1 MPELPE
7 VEVSRQ
13 DLPWLTGIKVTR
25 VVVRDGR
32 LRWPIPGEIQELVDL
47 TIHRVR
53 RRAKYLLLETDFGT
67 AILHLGMSGSL
78 RVLDIGTPA
87 EKHDHVD
94 IELENGKLLRLND
107 PRRFG
112 ALLWTR
118 EPAEAHAL
126 LAKLGPE
133 PLTDAFS
140 ADYLR
145 ERAKGRSTAIKQ
157 FLMDNQVVVGVGNIY
172 ANEALY
178 AAGIHPKRAAGNISA
193 ERLGTLVAEIKR
205 VLAEAIRQGGTTLK
219 DFTSADGKLGYFV
232 QQLQVYGRGG
242 QPCFHCHTLLTETRM
257 GQRTTVFAVIAN
269 AERTC
274 CPDPGK
280 L

>member
-13 DLPWLTGIKVTR
+13 GISPWLTGIKVTR

-32 LRWPIPGEIQELVDL
+32 LRWPVPGEIQELVDL
-47 TIHRVR
+47 VIHRVS

-94 IELENGKLLRLND
+94 IELANGKLLRLND

-118 EPAEAHAL
+118 EPAEAHTL

-133 PLTDAFS
+133 PLTDAFN

-145 ERAKGRSTAIKQ
+145 DRAKGRSTAIKQ

-178 AAGIHPKRAAGNISA
+178 AAGIHPKRAAGNISG

-219 DFTSADGKLGYFV
+219 DFTSADGKPGYFV

-242 QPCFHCHTLLTETRM
+242 QPCFHCHTLLTEVRM
-257 GQRTTVFAVIAN
+257 GQRTTVFCSHCQ
-269 AERTC
+269 R
-274 CPDPGK
+274 
-280 L
+280 

>member
-1 MPELPE
+1 M
-7 VEVSRQ
+7 
-13 DLPWLTGIKVTR
+13 
-25 VVVRDGR
+25 
-32 LRWPIPGEIQELVDL
+32 
-47 TIHRVR
+47 
-53 RRAKYLLLETDFGT
+53 
-67 AILHLGMSGSL
+67 
-78 RVLDIGTPA
+78 
-87 EKHDHVD
+87 D
-94 IELENGKLLRLND
+94 IELENGKLLRLDD

-140 ADYLR
+140 ADYLQGR
-145 ERAKGRSTAIKQ
+145 TKGRSTAIKQ

-219 DFTSADGKLGYFV
+219 DFTSADGKPGYFV

-257 GQRTTVFAVIAN
+257 GQRTTVFCSHCQ
-269 AERTC
+269 R
-274 CPDPGK
+274 
-280 L
+280 

>member
-13 DLPWLTGIKVTR
+13 GISPWLTGIKVTR

-32 LRWPIPGEIQELVDL
+32 LRWPVPGEIQELVDL
-47 TIHRVR
+47 VIHRVS

-94 IELENGKLLRLND
+94 IELANGKLLRLND

-133 PLTDAFS
+133 PLTDAFH

-157 FLMDNQVVVGVGNIY
+157 FLMDNHVVVGVGNIY

-178 AAGIHPKRAAGNISA
+178 AAGIHPRRAAGNISA
-193 ERLGTLVAEIKR
+193 ERLGTLVSEIKR

-219 DFTSADGKLGYFV
+219 DFTSADGKPGYFV

-242 QPCFHCHTLLTETRM
+242 QPCFHCHTLLTEVKM
-257 GQRTTVFAVIAN
+257 GQRTTVFCSHCQ
-269 AERTC
+269 RSKR
-274 CPDPGK
+274 GF
-280 L
+280 

>member
-1 MPELPE
+1 M
-7 VEVSRQ
+7 
-13 DLPWLTGIKVTR
+13 
-25 VVVRDGR
+25 VVRDGR
-32 LRWPIPGEIQELVDL
+32 LRWPVPGEIQELVDL
-47 TIHRVR
+47 VIHRVS

-94 IELENGKLLRLND
+94 IELANGKLLRLND

-126 LAKLGPE
+126 LVKLGPE
-133 PLTDAFS
+133 PLTDAFH

-157 FLMDNQVVVGVGNIY
+157 FLMDNHVVVGWQHLRQRG
-172 ANEALY
+172 ALCRRHSSQ
-178 AAGIHPKRAAGNISA
+178 AGGGQHQRRAAGHPG
-193 ERLGTLVAEIKR
+193 ERDQTGAGR
-205 VLAEAIRQGGTTLK
+205 SHSPGGTTLK
-219 DFTSADGKLGYFV
+219 DFTSADGKPGYFV

-242 QPCFHCHTLLTETRM
+242 QPCFHCHTLLTEVKM
-257 GQRTTVFAVIAN
+257 GQRTTVFCSHCQ
-269 AERTC
+269 R
-274 CPDPGK
+274 
-280 L
+280 

>member
-13 DLPWLTGIKVTR
+13 GISPWLTGIKVTR

-118 EPAEAHAL
+118 NRP
-126 LAKLGPE
+126 KPMRCSPSWGPSRS
-133 PLTDAFS
+133 PMPSVLITCVSAPRDAAPPS
-140 ADYLR
+140 N
-145 ERAKGRSTAIKQ
+145 S
-157 FLMDNQVVVGVGNIY
+157 
-172 ANEALY
+172 
-178 AAGIHPKRAAGNISA
+178 S
-193 ERLGTLVAEIKR
+193 
-205 VLAEAIRQGGTTLK
+205 
-219 DFTSADGKLGYFV
+219 
-232 QQLQVYGRGG
+232 
-242 QPCFHCHTLLTETRM
+242 
-257 GQRTTVFAVIAN
+257 
-269 AERTC
+269 
-274 CPDPGK
+274 
-280 L
+280 

>member
-1 MPELPE
+1 MNFKQLEAFQAIMLSGSTTGAAERMGLSQPAI
-7 VEVSRQ
+7 SRLLAQ
-13 DLPWLTGIKVTR
+13 LEEDLALR
-25 VVVRDGR
+25 LFVREKGR
-32 LRWPIPGEIQELVDL
+32 LSP
-47 TIHRVR
+47 T
-53 RRAKYLLLETDFGT
+53 
-67 AILHLGMSGSL
+67 
-78 RVLDIGTPA
+78 
-87 EKHDHVD
+87 
-94 IELENGKLLRLND
+94 
-107 PRRFG
+107 
-112 ALLWTR
+112 
-118 EPAEAHAL
+118 AEAHAL

-219 DFTSADGKLGYFV
+219 DFTSADGKPGYFV

-242 QPCFHCHTLLTETRM
+242 QPCFHCQTLLSEVKI
-257 GQRTTVFAVIAN
+257 GQRTTVFCSHCQ
-269 AERTC
+269 R
-274 CPDPGK
+274 
-280 L
+280 

>member
-13 DLPWLTGIKVTR
+13 GISPWLTGIEVTR

-32 LRWPIPGEIQELVDL
+32 LRWPIPGEIQELVNL
-47 TIHRVR
+47 TIRRVS

-78 RVLDIGTPA
+78 RVLNIGTPA

-94 IELENGKLLRLND
+94 IELANGKLLRLND

-126 LAKLGPE
+126 LVKLGPE
-133 PLTDAFS
+133 PLTEAFN
-140 ADYLR
+140 AEYLQG
-145 ERAKGRSTAIKQ
+145 RAKGRSIAIKT
-157 FLMDNQVVVGVGNIY
+157 FLMDNHVVVGVGNIY
-172 ANEALY
+172 ANEALF
-178 AAGIHPKRAAGNISA
+178 AAGINPKRAAGEVSG

-205 VLAEAIRQGGTTLK
+205 VLAEAIHQGGTTLK
-219 DFTSADGKLGYFV
+219 DFTSADGKPGYFV

-242 QPCFHCHTLLTETRM
+242 QPCYQCQLPLTEIRI
-257 GQRTTVFAVIAN
+257 GQRTTVF
-269 AERTC
+269 C
-274 CPDPGK
+274 SHCQY
-280 L
+280 

>member
-1 MPELPE
+1 
-7 VEVSRQ
+7 
-13 DLPWLTGIKVTR
+13 R

-32 LRWPIPGEIQELVDL
+32 LRWPVPGEIQELVDL
-47 TIHRVR
+47 TIHRVS

-94 IELENGKLLRLND
+94 IELANGKLLRLND

-133 PLTDAFS
+133 PLTDAFN

-145 ERAKGRSTAIKQ
+145 ERAKGRSTAIKT
-157 FLMDNQVVVGVGNIY
+157 FLMDNHVVVGVGNIY

-219 DFTSADGKLGYFV
+219 DFTSADGKPGYFV

-242 QPCFHCHTLLTETRM
+242 QPCFHCHTLLSEIRL
-257 GQRTTVFAVIAN
+257 GQRTTVFCSHCQ
-269 AERTC
+269 R
-274 CPDPGK
+274 
-280 L
+280 

>member
-13 DLPWLTGIKVTR
+13 GIAPWLTGIAVTR

-32 LRWPIPGEIQELVDL
+32 LRWPVPGEIQELAGL
-47 TIHRVR
+47 TLRRVA

-78 RVLDIGTPA
+78 RVLPIGTPA
-87 EKHDHVD
+87 GKHDHVD
-94 IELENGKLLRLND
+94 IEFANGKLLRLND

-118 EPAEAHAL
+118 DPAEAHAL
-126 LAKLGPE
+126 LARLGPE

-140 ADYLR
+140 ADYLAQ
-145 ERAKGRSTAIKQ
+145 RAKGRSTAIKQ

-172 ANEALY
+172 ANEALF
-178 AAGIHPKRAAGNISA
+178 AAGIHPKRAAGNISR
-193 ERLGTLVAEIKR
+193 ERLGRLVEEIKR
-205 VLAEAIRQGGTTLK
+205 VLNEAIAQGGTTLK
-219 DFTSADGKLGYFV
+219 DFTSADGKPGYFV
-232 QQLQVYGRGG
+232 QRLQVYGRAGE
-242 QPCFHCHTLLTETRM
+242 PCHTCGSEIRSLRL
-257 GQRTTVFAVIAN
+257 GQRNTFF
-269 AERTC
+269 
-274 CPDPGK
+274 CPHCQH
-280 L
+280 

>member
-13 DLPWLTGIKVTR
+13 GISPWLTGIKVTR

-32 LRWPIPGEIQELVDL
+32 LRWPVPGEIQELVDL
-47 TIHRVR
+47 VIHRVS

-94 IELENGKLLRLND
+94 IELANGKLLRLND

-118 EPAEAHAL
+118 EPVEAHAL

-140 ADYLR
+140 A
-145 ERAKGRSTAIKQ
+145 S
-157 FLMDNQVVVGVGNIY
+157 
-172 ANEALY
+172 
-178 AAGIHPKRAAGNISA
+178 
-193 ERLGTLVAEIKR
+193 
-205 VLAEAIRQGGTTLK
+205 LA
-219 DFTSADGKLGYFV
+219 
-232 QQLQVYGRGG
+232 
-242 QPCFHCHTLLTETRM
+242 
-257 GQRTTVFAVIAN
+257 
-269 AERTC
+269 
-274 CPDPGK
+274 
-280 L
+280 

>member
-13 DLPWLTGIKVTR
+13 GIAPWLTGVAVTR

-32 LRWPIPGEIQELVDL
+32 LRWPVPGEIQELTGL
-47 TIHRVR
+47 TIRRVS

-78 RVLDIGTPA
+78 RVLPIGTPA

-118 EPAEAHAL
+118 DAAETHTL

-133 PLTDAFS
+133 PLTEGFS
-140 ADYLR
+140 VDYLQA
-145 ERAKGRSTAIKQ
+145 RAKGRTTAIKQ

-172 ANEALY
+172 ANEALF
-178 AAGIHPKRAAGNISA
+178 ASGIHPKRAAGNISR
-193 ERLGTLVAEIKR
+193 ERLATLVAEIKR
-205 VLAEAIRQGGTTLK
+205 VLAEAITQGGTTLK
-219 DFTSADGKLGYFV
+219 DFTSADGKPGYFV
-232 QQLQVYGRGG
+232 QRLQVYGRAG
-242 QPCFHCHTLLTETRM
+242 QPCQVCGSEIQSMRL
-257 GQRTTVFAVIAN
+257 GQRNTFF
-269 AERTC
+269 
-274 CPDPGK
+274 CPHCQH
-280 L
+280 

>member
-1 MPELPE
+1 M
-7 VEVSRQ
+7 
-13 DLPWLTGIKVTR
+13 
-25 VVVRDGR
+25 VVRDGR
-32 LRWPIPGEIQELVDL
+32 LRWPVPGRSQELVDL
-47 TIHRVR
+47 TIHRVS

-118 EPAEAHAL
+118 EPAEAHTL

-133 PLTDAFS
+133 PLTDAFN

-145 ERAKGRSTAIKQ
+145 ERAKGRSTAIKT

-193 ERLGTLVAEIKR
+193 ERLSTLVGEIKR
-205 VLAEAIRQGGTTLK
+205 VLAEAIRQGAPPSRISPVQMANRVISCSSCRSTGGAASPVFTATPCSAKSGLGSVRLCSAPTVSAELRFFGLK
-219 DFTSADGKLGYFV
+219 RPSCK
-232 QQLQVYGRGG
+232 R
-242 QPCFHCHTLLTETRM
+242 
-257 GQRTTVFAVIAN
+257 VFPV
-269 AERTC
+269 C
-274 CPDPGK
+274 
-280 L
+280 

>member
-13 DLPWLTGIKVTR
+13 GISPWLTGIKVTR

-32 LRWPIPGEIQELVDL
+32 LRWPVPGEIQELVDL
-47 TIHRVR
+47 VIHRVS

-94 IELENGKLLRLND
+94 IELANGKLLRLND

-145 ERAKGRSTAIKQ
+145 GRAKGRSTAIKQ

-178 AAGIHPKRAAGNISA
+178 AAGIHPKRAAGNILS
-193 ERLGTLVAEIKR
+193 LIH
-205 VLAEAIRQGGTTLK
+205 I
-219 DFTSADGKLGYFV
+219 
-232 QQLQVYGRGG
+232 
-242 QPCFHCHTLLTETRM
+242 
-257 GQRTTVFAVIAN
+257 
-269 AERTC
+269 
-274 CPDPGK
+274 
-280 L
+280 

>member
-1 MPELPE
+1 MGRNNGFTFKQFHIDHDRCAMK
-7 VEVSRQ
+7 VGT
-13 DLPWLTGIKVTR
+13 DGILL
-25 VVVRDGR
+25 GA
-32 LRWPIPGEIQELVDL
+32 WAPVDSA
-47 TIHRVR
+47 R
-53 RRAKYLLLETDFGT
+53 
-67 AILHLGMSGSL
+67 

-94 IELENGKLLRLND
+94 IELANGKLLRLND

-133 PLTDAFS
+133 PLTDAFH

-157 FLMDNQVVVGVGNIY
+157 FLMDNHVVVGVGNIY

-178 AAGIHPKRAAGNISA
+178 AAGIHPRRVAGNISA
-193 ERLGTLVAEIKR
+193 ERLGTLVSEIKR

-219 DFTSADGKLGYFV
+219 DFTSADGK
-232 QQLQVYGRGG
+232 
-242 QPCFHCHTLLTETRM
+242 
-257 GQRTTVFAVIAN
+257 
-269 AERTC
+269 
-274 CPDPGK
+274 PG
-280 L
+280 

>member
-13 DLPWLTGIKVTR
+13 GISPWLTGIKVTR

-78 RVLDIGTPA
+78 RVLDIGTPV

-205 VLAEAIRQGGTTLK
+205 
-219 DFTSADGKLGYFV
+219 
-232 QQLQVYGRGG
+232 
-242 QPCFHCHTLLTETRM
+242 
-257 GQRTTVFAVIAN
+257 
-269 AERTC
+269 
-274 CPDPGK
+274 
-280 L
+280 

>member
-13 DLPWLTGIKVTR
+13 GISPWLTGIKVTR

-32 LRWPIPGEIQELVDL
+32 LRWPVPGEIQELVDL
-47 TIHRVR
+47 VIHRVS

-94 IELENGKLLRLND
+94 IELANGKLLRLND

-133 PLTDAFS
+133 PLTEAFS

-145 ERAKGRSTAIKQ
+145 ARAKGRSTGDTAGP
-157 FLMDNQVVVGVGNIY
+157 VVVTAFVDNVADQTYLLAQDASIRRY
-172 ANEALY
+172 NQ
-178 AAGIHPKRAAGNISA
+178 P
-193 ERLGTLVAEIKR
+193 RLTG
-205 VLAEAIRQGGTTLK
+205 
-219 DFTSADGKLGYFV
+219 
-232 QQLQVYGRGG
+232 LQMRYRW
-242 QPCFHCHTLLTETRM
+242 
-257 GQRTTVFAVIAN
+257 
-269 AERTC
+269 
-274 CPDPGK
+274 
-280 L
+280 

>member
-13 DLPWLTGIKVTR
+13 GISPWLTGIKVTR

-32 LRWPIPGEIQELVDL
+32 LRWPVPGEIQELVDL
-47 TIHRVR
+47 VIHRVS

-94 IELENGKLLRLND
+94 IELANGKLLRLND

-133 PLTDAFS
+133 PLTDAFH

-157 FLMDNQVVVGVGNIY
+157 FLMDNHVVVGVGNIY

-178 AAGIHPKRAAGNISA
+178 AAGIHPRRAAGNISA
-193 ERLGTLVAEIKR
+193 ERLGTLVSEK
-205 VLAEAIRQGGTTLK
+205 
-219 DFTSADGKLGYFV
+219 
-232 QQLQVYGRGG
+232 
-242 QPCFHCHTLLTETRM
+242 P
-257 GQRTTVFAVIAN
+257 
-269 AERTC
+269 
-274 CPDPGK
+274 
-280 L
+280 

>member
-13 DLPWLTGIKVTR
+13 GIAPWLTGVAVRR

-32 LRWPIPGEIQELVDL
+32 LRWPVPGEIQELAGL
-47 TIHRVR
+47 TIRRVS

-78 RVLDIGTPA
+78 RVLPLGTPA

-118 EPAEAHAL
+118 DPAEAHAL

-133 PLTDAFS
+133 PLTDAFN
-140 ADYLR
+140 ADYLQA
-145 ERAKGRSTAIKQ
+145 RAKGRSTAIKQ

-172 ANEALY
+172 ANEALF
-178 AAGIHPKRAAGNISA
+178 AAGIHPKRAAGEIDRG
-193 ERLGTLVAEIKR
+193 RLEELVAEIKR
-205 VLAEAIRQGGTTLK
+205 VLTEAIKQGGTTLK
-219 DFTSADGKLGYFV
+219 DFTSADGKPGYFV
-232 QQLQVYGRGG
+232 QQLQVYGRAGE
-242 QPCFHCHTLLTETRM
+242 PCYACGSEIRSLRL
-257 GQRTTVFAVIAN
+257 GQRNTFY
-269 AERTC
+269 
-274 CPDPGK
+274 CPECQH
-280 L
+280 

>member
-13 DLPWLTGIKVTR
+13 GISPWLTGIKVTR

-145 ERAKGRSTAIKQ
+145 ERAKGRSTVIKQ

-193 ERLGTLVAEIKR
+193 ERLGTLWPRSSGCWPRQFARAAPLSRISPVPMASRAISCSSCRFMAVA
-205 VLAEAIRQGGTTLK
+205 VSPVSTVT
-219 DFTSADGKLGYFV
+219 
-232 QQLQVYGRGG
+232 
-242 QPCFHCHTLLTETRM
+242 PC
-257 GQRTTVFAVIAN
+257 
-269 AERTC
+269 
-274 CPDPGK
+274 
-280 L
+280 

>member
-13 DLPWLTGIKVTR
+13 GISPWLTGIKVTR

-32 LRWPIPGEIQELVDL
+32 LRWPVPGEIQELVDL
-47 TIHRVR
+47 VIHRVS

-94 IELENGKLLRLND
+94 IELANGKLLRLND

-118 EPAEAHAL
+118 CL
-126 LAKLGPE
+126 LY
-133 PLTDAFS
+133 TSDA
-140 ADYLR
+140 AD
-145 ERAKGRSTAIKQ
+145 E
-157 FLMDNQVVVGVGNIY
+157 
-172 ANEALY
+172 
-178 AAGIHPKRAAGNISA
+178 
-193 ERLGTLVAEIKR
+193 
-205 VLAEAIRQGGTTLK
+205 
-219 DFTSADGKLGYFV
+219 
-232 QQLQVYGRGG
+232 
-242 QPCFHCHTLLTETRM
+242 
-257 GQRTTVFAVIAN
+257 
-269 AERTC
+269 
-274 CPDPGK
+274 
-280 L
+280 